1 MFNRTST
8 ACVMIG
14 IAIVLIIFFGI
25 KNAPKKETEKTTTAN
40 SETKEETA
48 TDEKKS

>member
-25 KNAPKKETEKTTTAN
+25 KNAPKKDETAKTN

-48 TDEKKS
+48 SDEKKS